1 MCFVLPKLNRIVLN
15 LRSVQRSQRL
25 HITFYDVTL
34 LLQSELMRTALEGL
48 FNMAELPLDKSI
60 DDRHDLPQVH
70 ALNILKCL
78 YGDSGLHEAL
88 MQFIGK
94 AVILVVEQFGSPAWS
109 IRNAA
114 TRLFSMYYL
123 I

>member
-1 MCFVLPKLNRIVLN
+1 ML
-15 LRSVQRSQRL
+15 SY
-25 HITFYDVTL
+25 FYDVTL

-48 FNMAELPLDKSI
+48 FNIAELPLDKSI

-114 TRLFSMYYL
+114 TRLFSMSIILYEY
-123 I
+123 IKWYCISTCN

>member
-1 MCFVLPKLNRIVLN
+1 MNISEVSC
-15 LRSVQRSQRL
+15 SVFFL
-25 HITFYDVTL
+25 T
-34 LLQSELMRTALEGL
+34 LQSELLRTTLDGL
-48 FNMAELPLDKSI
+48 FSMAELPLEKDV

-109 IRNAA
+109 VRNAA
-114 TRLFSMYYL
+114 TRLFSMQCCHFMSNL
-123 I
+123 

>member
-1 MCFVLPKLNRIVLN
+1 M
-15 LRSVQRSQRL
+15 
-25 HITFYDVTL
+25 
-34 LLQSELMRTALEGL
+34 EGL

-123 I
+123 KWYCINTQLKVVA

>member
-1 MCFVLPKLNRIVLN
+1 MGISLG
-15 LRSVQRSQRL
+15 RL
-25 HITFYDVTL
+25 FD
-34 LLQSELMRTALEGL
+34 
-48 FNMAELPLDKSI
+48 MAELPLETVI

-78 YGDSGLHEAL
+78 YGDSSLHEAL

-114 TRLFSMYYL
+114 TRLFSKF
-123 I
+123 